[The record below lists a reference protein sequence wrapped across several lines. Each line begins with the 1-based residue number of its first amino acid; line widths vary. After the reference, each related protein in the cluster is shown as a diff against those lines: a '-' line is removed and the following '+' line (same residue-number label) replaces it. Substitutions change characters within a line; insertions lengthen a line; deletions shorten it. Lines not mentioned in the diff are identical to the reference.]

1 MILALCGSNRT
12 GSTNHLLLDVAAR
25 LLVDVDRFVI
35 YDGLAQLPHFSPD
48 QDDQPPAPVAAWRD
62 LVRTADAVLVST
74 PEYAHGLPGTLKNGL
89 DWLVSTTV
97 LENKP
102 TVVWSASPTGGE
114 FVHPQLIE
122 VLRTMSAQ
130 VLVGASLQIVGAR
143 RMFDLHGHLT
153 DATTEAQLADS
164 LEALRR
170 SLGAALGDAS
180 GTAATDATRS

>member
-1 MILALCGSNRT
+1 MILALCGSNRLSSAT
-12 GSTNHLLLDVAAR
+12 HLLLNVATR
-25 LLVDVDRFVI
+25 LLSEVDRFVI
-35 YDGLAQLPHFSPD
+35 YEGLAQLPHFSPD
-48 QDDQPPAPVAAWRD
+48 EDDHPPDAVAAWRA
-62 LVRTADAVLVST
+62 LVQAADAVLIST

-89 DWLVSTTV
+89 DWLVATTALV
-97 LENKP
+97 DKP

-130 VLVGASLQIVGAR
+130 VLVGASLQIVGPR
-143 RMFDLHGHLT
+143 RLFDLHGHLT

-170 SLGAALGDAS
+170 SLGAALV
-180 GTAATDATRS
+180 TAPALP

>member
-1 MILALCGSNRT
+1 MILAFCGSNRT
-12 GSTNHLLLDVAAR
+12 GSTNHLLLAVAAQ

-35 YDGLAQLPHFSPD
+35 YHDLANLPHFSPD
-48 QDDQPPAPVAAWRD
+48 ADDTPPATVAAWRA
-62 LVRTADAVLVST
+62 LVSAADAVLIST
-74 PEYAHGLPGTLKNGL
+74 PEYAHGLPGTLKNSL
-89 DWLVSTTV
+89 DWLVSTTA

-143 RMFDLHGHLT
+143 QLFDLHGRLT
-153 DATTEAQLADS
+153 DATTQAQLADS

-170 SLGAALGDAS
+170 ALGDAR
-180 GTAATDATRS
+180 ADVLADITRS

>member
-12 GSTNHLLLDVAAR
+12 GSTTHLLLDVAAR

-48 QDDQPPAPVAAWRD
+48 QDDQPPASVAAWRD

-97 LENKP
+97 LQDKP
-102 TVVWSASPTGGE
+102 TVVWSASPTGGA

-122 VLRTMSAQ
+122 VLRTMSAH

-143 RMFDLHGHLT
+143 RMFDLHEHLT

-180 GTAATDATRS
+180 DTATTDATRS

>member
-48 QDDQPPAPVAAWRD
+48 QDDQPPTAVAAWRD

-130 VLVGASLQIVGAR
+130 VLVGASLQIIGAR
-143 RMFDLHGHLT
+143 RIFDLHGHLT

-170 SLGAALGDAS
+170 SLGAALVPD
-180 GTAATDATRS
+180 TART